1 MIRFTILLMMF
12 VGTSAVDFGAIARSF
27 GPTVDSENI
36 TVVYRNEF
44 QHLGQKLILE
54 RCALEDCSDTPQS

>member
-1 MIRFTILLMMF
+1 MIKFTIFLTMF
-12 VGTSAVDFGAIARSF
+12 VGTSAVDFGAIARGFAPAANSK
-27 GPTVDSENI
+27 NI

-44 QHLGQKLILE
+44 RQTEQTLILE